1 MNFGS
6 FFINKNI
13 NMKKNSYYIDKNNL
27 KMYNIN
33 MIKVSY

>member
-13 NMKKNSYYIDKNNL
+13 NMKKNSYYIDK
-27 KMYNIN
+27 KKYKIYNTN